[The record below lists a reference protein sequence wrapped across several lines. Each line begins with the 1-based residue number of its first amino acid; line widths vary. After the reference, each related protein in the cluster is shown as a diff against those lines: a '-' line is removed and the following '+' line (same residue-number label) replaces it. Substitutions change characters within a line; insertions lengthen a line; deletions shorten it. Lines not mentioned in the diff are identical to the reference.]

1 MLVMDNAVRSHS
13 WIYRAIGELIGAAPT
28 LARYPRRE
36 HLVRSIQA
44 AFREAASRKVT
55 MHPRAWMRQLGL
67 ANGTVLL
74 WRQGR
79 TLPSLWCLLVVSSQ
93 VGISPLQLLCGL
105 VDSNTWF
112 AAPRTSGH
120 APVNRPPTRHTPVDP
135 KAVRRALEAVL
146 ASDESRHHPSAR
158 LPIAS
163 DRPTRTSDITSPN
176 SPAPSPRAL
185 ETNQEAQGTRTR
197 ARVRD
202 EVRTAAI
209 ALTQIGYYPSTTR
222 IADLL
227 SDRNAMRTMTARS
240 AWHEVL
246 TELGWGHD
254 R

>member
-1 MLVMDNAVRSHS
+1 
-13 WIYRAIGELIGAAPT
+13 
-28 LARYPRRE
+28 
-36 HLVRSIQA
+36 VRSIQA

-93 VGISPLQLLCGL
+93 VGTSPLQLLCGL
-105 VDSNTWF
+105 VDSNTWS

-135 KAVRRALEAVL
+135 KAVHRALEAVL
-146 ASDESRHHPSAR
+146 SSDETPPPSLREVADRLGQTYTNLRHYFPELSRAIATRAR
-158 LPIAS
+158 
-163 DRPTRTSDITSPN
+163 N
-176 SPAPSPRAL
+176 Y
-185 ETNQEAQGTRTR
+185 QEAQGTRTR
-197 ARVRD
+197 ARVRV

-222 IADLL
+222 IADLR

-246 TELGWGHD
+246 SDLGWAHD

>member
-1 MLVMDNAVRSHS
+1 MLVMDSAVRSHS

-28 LARYPRRE
+28 LTRHPRRE

-44 AFREAASRKVT
+44 AFRKAASRKIT

-105 VDSNTWF
+105 VDSNTWS

-120 APVNRPPTRHTPVDP
+120 APVDRPPTRHTPVDP
-135 KAVRRALEAVL
+135 KAVQRALEAVL
-146 ASDESRHHPSAR
+146 ASDKTPPPSLREVADRLGQTYTNLRHYFPELSRAIAAR
-158 LPIAS
+158 YQSYL
-163 DRPTRTSDITSPN
+163 
-176 SPAPSPRAL
+176 
-185 ETNQEAQGTRTR
+185 EAQGERTR

-202 EVRTAAI
+202 EVRQAAI
-209 ALTQIGYYPSTTR
+209 ALTQQGDYPSTSR
-222 IADLL
+222 IAALL
-227 SDRNAMRTMTARS
+227 NHNSAMRTFTARM

-246 TELGWGHD
+246 RELGW
-254 R
+254 RT